1 MTRDFKSEI
10 DGKVK
15 QTKDFFKKTMES
27 MDKQSISNDSL
38 KTICVDKLNQSLN
51 NVRIGK
57 KILKKLE
64 CLIIEIEN
72 KKIIDEISE
81 VEALKKFMNSE

>member
-1 MTRDFKSEI
+1 MTKEKSDF

-15 QTKDFFKKTMES
+15 LTKDFFKKTIES

-38 KTICVDKLNQSLN
+38 KTMCIDKLTQSLN
-51 NVRIGK
+51 NVNIGK

-72 KKIIDEISE
+72 KKIIDAIQDVSS
-81 VEALKKFMNSE
+81 LKKFMNGE